1 MLLSVN
7 ALLAA
12 RVRELLDIIR
22 DIHSAGFVH
31 CDLSLN
37 NMYFVKGSDGS
48 VGVRFVGQAVI
59 EFSDAIR

>member
-48 VGVRFVGQAVI
+48 VRVRFVGKL
-59 EFSDAIR
+59 